1 MKKIKVS
8 VATLLVGTSMV
19 LMSSCIGSFGL
30 FNKVL
35 TWNSKATNN
44 KFVNELIFLGLFVLP
59 VYEVS
64 LFLDGVLFN
73 SLEFWT
79 GKSPIAGAETTV
91 KGSKGEYH
99 VKATAT
105 GYHVELIG
113 STASADFLFDE
124 ASKTWTLNENG
135 TSTPLVQFADDNTAK
150 FYFGASEMTV
160 NMANTLNLLAA
171 R

>member
-8 VATLLVGTSMV
+8 VAALLVGTSMM
-19 LMSSCIGSFGL
+19 LMSSCIGSFSL

-35 TWNSKATNN
+35 SWNKQATNN
-44 KFVNELIFLGLFVLP
+44 KWVNELLFVCLSIVP

-64 LFLDGVLFN
+64 YFLDAILFN

-79 GKSPIAGAETTV
+79 GSSPLANVDATV
-91 KGSKGEYH
+91 KGEKGEYH
-99 VKATAT
+99 VKSTAN
-105 GYHVELIG
+105 GYHVELLG
-113 STASADFLFDE
+113 SNASADFLFDE
-124 ASKTWTLNENG
+124 ATKTWTMSENG
-135 TSTPLVQFADDNTAK
+135 KSTKLVQFVDDSNAK

-160 NMANTLNLLAA
+160 NMESTLNLLAI